1 MAVMLFLHPITA
13 SKRRKIMLK
22 IYFNEKSDAEN
33 KIKITVKELC
43 VIAEVTGINPAAY
56 GKDVIETLRPY
67 SSYILVDSPG
77 KVKNYRKMNRSD
89 FKFLDMNRLGVAVK
103 MDFARLLQLYAS
115 KDILQLDT
123 GIIGG
128 EERDIIIRVF
138 EGRPEDTE
146 IEADEKYEVLSFNS
160 DDLVVGD
167 HPRQHLWDSYA
178 VEVNGKLLM
187 ANKKGIPVSG
197 DFMQPVTVPEDKDY
211 LDFHIVKYKGDFEG
225 EKLTRDIDD
234 EDVLVESTCGVV
246 NNRRVALENGEGA
259 FRLYPLGHNGPFKL
273 KLGRKWY
280 EVWNE
285 YNLVL
290 EGDK

>member
-1 MAVMLFLHPITA
+1 
-13 SKRRKIMLK
+13 MLK

-138 EGRPEDTE
+138 EGRPVDTE

-160 DDLVVGD
+160 DDLVVGGSS
-167 HPRQHLWDSYA
+167 PSASLGQLCCRSKRKASYGQQERHTGFRRFYA
-178 VEVNGKLLM
+178 
-187 ANKKGIPVSG
+187 ACYCSG
-197 DFMQPVTVPEDKDY
+197 
-211 LDFHIVKYKGDFEG
+211 G
-225 EKLTRDIDD
+225 
-234 EDVLVESTCGVV
+234 
-246 NNRRVALENGEGA
+246 
-259 FRLYPLGHNGPFKL
+259 
-273 KLGRKWY
+273 
-280 EVWNE
+280 
-285 YNLVL
+285 
-290 EGDK
+290 

>member
-1 MAVMLFLHPITA
+1 
-13 SKRRKIMLK
+13 MLK

-160 DDLVVGD
+160 DDLIVGD

-211 LDFHIVKYKGDFEG
+211 LDFRIVKYKGDFEG

-246 NNRRVALENGEGA
+246 NNRRVVLENGEGA